1 MWLFI
6 NDKNSMSISDQN
18 EKGTGMDQGEA
29 EELFKDRFR
38 QKFGKD
44 PLMLE
49 KKLNLN
55 QMHRSG

>member
-6 NDKNSMSISDQN
+6 NDKNSMSISDEN

-55 QMHRSG
+55 